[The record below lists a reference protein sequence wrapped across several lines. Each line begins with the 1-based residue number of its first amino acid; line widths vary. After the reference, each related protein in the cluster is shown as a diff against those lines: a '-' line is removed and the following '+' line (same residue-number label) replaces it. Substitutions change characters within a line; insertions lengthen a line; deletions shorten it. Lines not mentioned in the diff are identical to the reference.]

1 MLLYEPAFR
10 RLESRLA
17 EFDGKVAP
25 IIVNSEGQLPANTD
39 QADIEIV
46 WASPDLFIDG
56 ALKSF
61 MVHVRDAHG
70 LRWFQCGSAGYDNP
84 LLRQVIDRGASF
96 SINPAPAVS
105 VAEYVMTSVLGQFQ
119 GTAKRRE
126 SAAAHMWAPAGFRE
140 VAESRW
146 LIVGFGAIGR
156 RVARL
161 AKAFDARVVGVNRHG
176 GSDEWAD
183 EMCTPATLTRALPD
197 ADVVVI
203 ALPLNASTRG
213 LVNGPFLGRM
223 KPSSVLVNVARGAIL
238 DEAALLEALDRGTPA
253 HALLD
258 VFAAEPLPRTS
269 PLWTHPQVSITAHVA
284 GMGGGLLARSDRFF
298 LENLRRYLAG
308 EDVVGRVAPPEK

>member
-1 MLLYEPAFR
+1 MLLYEPALR

-17 EFDGKVAP
+17 EFDGRVEP
-25 IIVNSEGQLPANTD
+25 IIVDREGQLSANGG

-46 WASPDLFIDG
+46 WASPDLFMDG

-61 MVHVRDAHG
+61 MVHIRDARG

-84 LLRQVIDRGASF
+84 LLRQVIDRGVAF

-105 VAEYVMTSVLGQFQ
+105 VAEYVMTSVLDQFQ
-119 GTAKRRE
+119 GTARRRE
-126 SAAAHMWAPAGFRE
+126 SAAARVWAPAGFRE

-146 LIVGFGAIGR
+146 LIVGLGAIGR

-161 AKAFDARVVGVNRHG
+161 AKAFDARVAGVNRHG
-176 GSDEWAD
+176 GSDEWVD
-183 EMCTPATLTRALPD
+183 EMYTPATFTRTLPD
-197 ADVVVI
+197 ADVVVL

-213 LVNGPFLGRM
+213 LVNGPFLDRM
-223 KPSSVLVNVARGAIL
+223 KPSSVLVNVARGAII

-258 VFAAEPLPRTS
+258 VFEAEPLPRTS
-269 PLWTHPQVSITAHVA
+269 PLWTHPRVSITAHVA
-284 GMGGGLLARSDRFF
+284 GMGGGLLERSDRVF
-298 LENLRRYLAG
+298 LENLRRYLRG
-308 EDVVGRVAPPEK
+308 EDVVGRVARSET